1 MPDARRAFRE
11 APLAT
16 LVATGFGAGLSP
28 VAPGTAGSL
37 LGLAIAVL
45 IARALS
51 TGAAGSLTASVGLLM
66 SGLAAAILGVP
77 ASTRACRA
85 LEAKDPGC
93 VVIDEVAGQLLAS
106 APVPLFAFSS
116 WLGAAAAWFLS
127 FAAFRLFDIW
137 KPGPVRWLQD
147 LPEGWG
153 VVADDVAAGLLAAG
167 AVAAAPAAVF
177 AAGSLGIPFARSR
190 LCLEC

>member
-16 LVATGFGAGLSP
+16 FLATGFGSGLSP

-37 LGLAIAVL
+37 LGLALALL
-45 IARALS
+45 IARAVASGASGSL
-51 TGAAGSLTASVGLLM
+51 AAGVGLLM
-66 SGLAAAILGVP
+66 SGLAVAVVGVP
-77 ASTRACRA
+77 AATRACRA
-85 LEAKDPGC
+85 LGAEDPGC

-106 APVPLFAFSS
+106 APVPLFSFGST
-116 WLGAAAAWFLS
+116 LGAGVAWLLS
-127 FAAFRLFDIW
+127 FVAFRLFDIW
-137 KPGPVRWLQD
+137 KPGPVRRLQG

-167 AVAAAPAAVF
+167 ATAAACL
-177 AAGSLGIPFARSR
+177 AGLVR
-190 LCLEC
+190 L

>member
-1 MPDARRAFRE
+1 MPDARRAFRD

-37 LGLAIAVL
+37 LGLGIALL
-45 IARALS
+45 ITRALAS
-51 TGAAGSLTASVGLLM
+51 GAATSVTASVGLLT
-66 SGLAAAILGVP
+66 SGLAAGFVGVA

-85 LEAKDPGC
+85 LGAEDPGC

-106 APVPLFAFSS
+106 AAVPLFAFASP
-116 WLGAAAAWFLS
+116 LGAAAAWFLS
-127 FAAFRLFDIW
+127 FAAFRFFDIW
-137 KPGPVRWLQD
+137 KPGPVRWLQE

-167 AVAAAPAAVF
+167 SVAAACM
-177 AAGSLGIPFARSR
+177 AGLSR
-190 LCLEC
+190 V

>member
-16 LVATGFGAGLSP
+16 FLATGLGSGLSP

-37 LGLAIAVL
+37 LGLAAALL

-51 TGAAGSLTASVGLLM
+51 PGASGSLPAAVGLLM
-66 SGLAAAILGVP
+66 SGLAVAFAGVP
-77 ASTRACRA
+77 ISTRACRA
-85 LEAKDPGC
+85 LGAEDPGC

-106 APVPLFAFSS
+106 APVPLFSFGST
-116 WLGAAAAWFLS
+116 LGAAAAWLLS
-127 FAAFRLFDIW
+127 FVAFRLFDIW
-137 KPGPVRWLQD
+137 KPGPVRGLQD
-147 LPEGWG
+147 LPEGLG

-167 AVAAAPAAVF
+167 ATAAACL
-177 AAGSLGIPFARSR
+177 AGLAR
-190 LCLEC
+190 L